1 MYLIS
6 IIIGLII
13 VISSIFLIR
22 SELNRAVRSQAMLL
36 QQSRVYKDADLFEL
50 LESLQSSIDE
60 MNRAFYDIAD
70 DLEGKYSI
78 HEKEIHLLNE
88 KVEMHLSK
96 LANHEKKIIV
106 IEKTFG
112 AKSQQVPSKSVK
124 ENIDHMNTIAYS
136 ASQKD
141 YRENTSELTEN
152 QPAKSEPA
160 ISVVDDNDSEVLTK
174 IIELRSKGK
183 TLPQIAK
190 ELGIGM
196 GELQLLI
203 SLKK

>member
-1 MYLIS
+1 MYLVSFIL
-6 IIIGLII
+6 GLMI
-13 VISSIFLIR
+13 VISAILLIR
-22 SELNRAVRSQAMLL
+22 SELNRAVRSQALLL

-60 MNRAFYDIAD
+60 MNRAFYDIAG

-78 HEKEIHLLNE
+78 HEKEIQLLNE

-96 LANHEKKIIV
+96 IANHEKKIIGL
-106 IEKTFG
+106 EKTT
-112 AKSQQVPSKSVK
+112 VPSKSVR
-124 ENIDHMNTIAYS
+124 ESIEQMSVNTIKVVQQEKNLS
-136 ASQKD
+136 SNDNMKTESFD
-141 YRENTSELTEN
+141 NTFN
-152 QPAKSEPA
+152 
-160 ISVVDDNDSEVLTK
+160 DHDSEVLTK
-174 IIELRSKGK
+174 IIELRSQGK
-183 TLPQIAK
+183 SLPQIAK

>member
-1 MYLIS
+1 MYLVSFIL
-6 IIIGLII
+6 GLMI
-13 VISSIFLIR
+13 VISAILLIR
-22 SELNRAVRSQAMLL
+22 SELNRAVRSQTLLL

-60 MNRAFYDIAD
+60 MNRAFYDIAG

-78 HEKEIHLLNE
+78 HEKEIQLLNE

-96 LANHEKKIIV
+96 IANHEKKIIGL
-106 IEKTFG
+106 EKTT
-112 AKSQQVPSKSVK
+112 VPSKSVRESIEHMSVNTVNTVK
-124 ENIDHMNTIAYS
+124 VVQQEKNHDKMKTESFDNTLNDH
-136 ASQKD
+136 
-141 YRENTSELTEN
+141 
-152 QPAKSEPA
+152 
-160 ISVVDDNDSEVLTK
+160 DSEVLTK
-174 IIELRSKGK
+174 IIELRSQGK
-183 TLPQIAK
+183 SLPQIAK

>member
-1 MYLIS
+1 MYLVS

-60 MNRAFYDIAD
+60 MNRAFYDIAN

-78 HEKEIHLLNE
+78 HEKEINLLNE

-96 LANHEKKIIV
+96 LANHEKKIIA
-106 IEKTFG
+106 IEKVFG
-112 AKSQQVPSKSVK
+112 NQTKQVPSKSVK
-124 ENIDHMNTIAYS
+124 DNIEHMNTITYS
-136 ASQKD
+136 ASQID
-141 YRENTSELTEN
+141 NRENISELTEN
-152 QPAKSEPA
+152 KPAIRDPA
-160 ISVVDDNDSEVLTK
+160 ISAVDDSESEVLTK

>member
-1 MYLIS
+1 MYLVSFIL
-6 IIIGLII
+6 GLMI
-13 VISSIFLIR
+13 VISAILLIR
-22 SELNRAVRSQAMLL
+22 SELNRAVRSQALLL

-60 MNRAFYDIAD
+60 MNRAFYDIAG

-78 HEKEIHLLNE
+78 HEKEIQLLNE

-96 LANHEKKIIV
+96 ITNHEKKIIGL
-106 IEKTFG
+106 EKTTG
-112 AKSQQVPSKSVK
+112 SHAQPTPSKSV
-124 ENIDHMNTIAYS
+124 
-136 ASQKD
+136 
-141 YRENTSELTEN
+141 RESIEQMSVNAIKVTQPEKSHDKMKTESLEDTLN
-152 QPAKSEPA
+152 
-160 ISVVDDNDSEVLTK
+160 DRDSEVLTK
-174 IIELRSKGK
+174 IIDLRSQGK
-183 TLPQIAK
+183 SLPQIAK